1 MFKNILLPTDGS
13 ELATRAVDRGI
24 ALAKA
29 VGAKV
34 TVLTV
39 VEHFKVF
46 TTNPVLL
53 KASIQEYRK
62 QAAEH
67 GQKVLG
73 EASAKAEAAG
83 VAVATMSRTG
93 DVAWE
98 QIVAAAAESGADCRD
113 GLTRTQR
120 AVGADAGEPDVAGA
134 GAFQG
139 AGAGAA
145 LSGGSHKR
153 NLQGVTQAELPG
165 ANTRYRRSPWP
176 LRLNGQA
183 RTCLVAHYGIV
194 AQHVDERSIRR
205 QHLHL
210 RRHPRQK
217 RGAVFDHRRAGSC
230 HVSIR
235 TPIPQAVSK
244 LVTITRTTSRGLQH
258 LR

>member
-13 ELATRAVDRGI
+13 ELATRAVDQGI

-39 VEHFKVF
+39 VEHFRVF

-53 KASIQEYRK
+53 EASIQEYRK

-98 QIVAAAAESGADCRD
+98 QIVAAAAESGAD
-113 GLTRTQR
+113 
-120 AVGADAGEPDVAGA
+120 
-134 GAFQG
+134 
-139 AGAGAA
+139 
-145 LSGGSHKR
+145 
-153 NLQGVTQAELPG
+153 
-165 ANTRYRRSPWP
+165 
-176 LRLNGQA
+176 
-183 RTCLVAHYGIV
+183 LVAMASHG
-194 AQHVDERSIRR
+194 RSG
-205 QHLHL
+205 LSAL
-210 RRHPRQK
+210 ML
-217 RGAVFDHRRAGSC
+217 GS
-230 HVSIR
+230 
-235 TPIPQAVSK
+235 Q
-244 LVTITRTTSRGLQH
+244 TSRVLAH
-258 LR
+258 SKVPVLVLR